1 MVAALACALFGPA
14 AASAAPTDLFFSEY
28 SEGSSFNKA
37 LEVYNGTGAAVDLA
51 GYSVQMFFNGSSSAG
66 QTIDLSGSIAP
77 GDVYVLTDSQAA
89 NATLLARRDQAP
101 STNWFNGDDAIVLRN
116 GSTVL
121 DVIGQIGFDPG
132 AEWGTG
138 LTSTQDNTLRRKR
151 AVEAG
156 DTNGT
161 DAFNP
166 SLEWDGFAQD
176 TFGDLGGHITP
187 TVVATSPG
195 GGAAN
200 VAAGDNVTITFVE
213 PVTVTGDWFTI
224 DCAKS
229 GLHEAVVSGGP
240 TSWTLDP
247 DTDFELD
254 DDCTVTVIAA
264 NVVDQDDTPDA
275 MVSNYEFGFQTI
287 GTLGACGEAATAIH
301 AIQGAGNSAALAG
314 SRTIEGVVVADY
326 QGPNQ
331 FNGYFVQEEAADQ
344 DTNPLT
350 SEGIFVFA
358 GASGLDVS
366 AGDVVRVRGT
376 AGEFGGMTQ
385 ISGSPTALVCPAGAI
400 PPAATEVALPV
411 PSSTFLERYEGML
424 VEFTQTLTATEVFTL
439 ARFGEVSLSA
449 GGRLYN
455 PTAVAP
461 PGGAAQAVATQ
472 NDLRRI
478 TLDDGRGVQNLY
490 PTLYPQ
496 GGLSAT
502 NTLRVG
508 DTVAGLTGVIDQ
520 RFVAGYRVQPVGTV
534 SFTGTNL
541 RPPAPSAVGGNL
553 RVASF
558 NVLNYFN
565 GDGLGGGFPTERGA
579 TSAIELQ
586 RQQAKIVSA
595 LTTLNADVVGL
606 MEIENDAGPQSAL
619 AALVAGLNAATA
631 PGTYAYV
638 DTGVIGTD
646 AIKVALVYKP
656 ASVIPVGSW
665 ETIDSADDPRFVDT
679 LNRPSLAQTF
689 VHTGSGQ
696 KLTVLVNHLKS
707 KGSACGAGDDDAEQ
721 GNCNGTRTNAAAA
734 IVDWLATDPT
744 GSGDDDFLIIG
755 DLNSYTFEDPITTLE
770 GGGFTNLVRLFNG
783 LTAYSYVFEGESG
796 YLDHG
801 LGTSSLTPQVAGVT
815 EWHINSDEPIAL
827 DYNVEFKPEPDSF
840 YSPGPYRSSDH
851 DPVVIGVQ
859 LDVTFDSLCVLTRLY
874 VTVQNVEDGLCE
886 KLATAEAAAALGN
899 QNEKSRNLRA
909 YRNQLG
915 AQAGK
920 SLTQAQAAALAELS
934 KAL

>member
-1 MVAALACALFGPA
+1 MSHLRLRLTTVAAVACALVGPGA
-14 AASAAPTDLFFSEY
+14 AGAAPTDLFFSEY

-37 LEVYNGTGAAVDLA
+37 LEIYNGTGAAVDLA

-132 AEWGTG
+132 TEWGTG

-195 GGAAN
+195 AGAAN
-200 VAAGDNVTITFVE
+200 VAAGDNITITFVE

-229 GLHEAVVSGGP
+229 GLHEASVSGGP
-240 TSWTLDP
+240 TAWTLDP
-247 DTDFELD
+247 DTNFELD

-301 AIQGAGNSAALAG
+301 AIQGSGNSAALTG

-331 FNGYFVQEEAADQ
+331 FNGYFVQEELADQ

-385 ISGSPTALVCPAGAI
+385 ISGSPTALVCSAGAI
-400 PPAATEVALPV
+400 PPAAIEVALPV

-424 VEFTQTLTATEVFTL
+424 VDFMPDAH
-439 ARFGEVSLSA
+439 
-449 GGRLYN
+449 
-455 PTAVAP
+455 
-461 PGGAAQAVATQ
+461 
-472 NDLRRI
+472 
-478 TLDDGRGVQNLY
+478 
-490 PTLYPQ
+490 
-496 GGLSAT
+496 
-502 NTLRVG
+502 
-508 DTVAGLTGVIDQ
+508 
-520 RFVAGYRVQPVGTV
+520 
-534 SFTGTNL
+534 
-541 RPPAPSAVGGNL
+541 
-553 RVASF
+553 
-558 NVLNYFN
+558 
-565 GDGLGGGFPTERGA
+565 GDG
-579 TSAIELQ
+579 
-586 RQQAKIVSA
+586 
-595 LTTLNADVVGL
+595 
-606 MEIENDAGPQSAL
+606 
-619 AALVAGLNAATA
+619 
-631 PGTYAYV
+631 
-638 DTGVIGTD
+638 GVH
-646 AIKVALVYKP
+646 
-656 ASVIPVGSW
+656 
-665 ETIDSADDPRFVDT
+665 PR
-679 LNRPSLAQTF
+679 P
-689 VHTGSGQ
+689 
-696 KLTVLVNHLKS
+696 
-707 KGSACGAGDDDAEQ
+707 
-721 GNCNGTRTNAAAA
+721 
-734 IVDWLATDPT
+734 
-744 GSGDDDFLIIG
+744 
-755 DLNSYTFEDPITTLE
+755 
-770 GGGFTNLVRLFNG
+770 
-783 LTAYSYVFEGESG
+783 
-796 YLDHG
+796 
-801 LGTSSLTPQVAGVT
+801 
-815 EWHINSDEPIAL
+815 
-827 DYNVEFKPEPDSF
+827 
-840 YSPGPYRSSDH
+840 
-851 DPVVIGVQ
+851 
-859 LDVTFDSLCVLTRLY
+859 
-874 VTVQNVEDGLCE
+874 
-886 KLATAEAAAALGN
+886 
-899 QNEKSRNLRA
+899 LR
-909 YRNQLG
+909 
-915 AQAGK
+915 
-920 SLTQAQAAALAELS
+920 
-934 KAL
+934 